1 MCKSSVAMLGEIS
14 SEFDNSFFFFSLPF
28 FKQFIYFNPVKERR
42 LSYDTSSVK
51 AAKEVKKE
59 RGVTDPTQ

>member
-1 MCKSSVAMLGEIS
+1 MNLTILI
-14 SEFDNSFFFFSLPF
+14 FFFSLPF

>member
-14 SEFDNSFFFFSLPF
+14 SEFDNSFFFSLRF
-28 FKQFIYFNPVKERR
+28 LKNFIYFNPVKERR

>member
-1 MCKSSVAMLGEIS
+1 MNLTIL
-14 SEFDNSFFFFSLPF
+14 FFFSLRF
-28 FKQFIYFNPVKERR
+28 LKNFIYFNPVKERR